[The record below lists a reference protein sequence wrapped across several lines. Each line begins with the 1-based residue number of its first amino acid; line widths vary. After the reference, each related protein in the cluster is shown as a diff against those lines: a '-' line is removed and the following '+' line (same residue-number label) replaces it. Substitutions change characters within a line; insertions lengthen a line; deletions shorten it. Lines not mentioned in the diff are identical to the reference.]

1 MRKSILIAG
10 AVLLGTLATGAFAQE
25 QAPPPPG
32 FVAAAPAPG
41 QRERVVVRT
50 FGRQGGEEPEDFA
63 REGGEKPLAGRLM
76 AALDNDRV
84 KAYLNLTDQQVDRLR
99 QILVEAEKSGVKTR
113 ADIAVGGI
121 ELRELLRTDKP
132 DHDAVMAKVQELSNL
147 RGQMM
152 KERIEALLAA
162 KSVLTPEQQKK
173 IRSFIEGREGFGA
186 GREGMGTRRE
196 GFGFGPRRPETT
208 PRPAAPPARPGEPP
222 VQ

>member
-10 AVLLGTLATGAFAQE
+10 AVLLGTLVTGAFAQE
-25 QAPPPPG
+25 EAPEPQG
-32 FVAAAPAPG
+32 FEAAGPAVRR
-41 QRERVVVRT
+41 QERVEVRT
-50 FGRQGGEEPEDFA
+50 FGPQGGRERGGFA
-63 REGGEKPLAGRLM
+63 REGGEERLAGRLM
-76 AALDNDRV
+76 AALENDRV

-99 QILVEAEKSGVKTR
+99 QILVGAEKSGVKTR

-121 ELRELLRTDKP
+121 ELRELLRADKP
-132 DHDAVMAKVQELSNL
+132 DHDAVMTKVQELSNL

-173 IRSFIEGREGFGA
+173 VRSFIENRGAFGA
-186 GREGMGTRRE
+186 GRERMGTGRE
-196 GFGFGPRRPETT
+196 GMGFGPRRRESA
-208 PRPAAPPARPGEPP
+208 PRPPATPAPAGEPP